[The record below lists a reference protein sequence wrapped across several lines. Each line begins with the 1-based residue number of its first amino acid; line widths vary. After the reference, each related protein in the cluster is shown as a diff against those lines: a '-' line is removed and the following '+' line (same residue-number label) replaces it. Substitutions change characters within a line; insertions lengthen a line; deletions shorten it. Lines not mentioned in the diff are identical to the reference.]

1 MSRTA
6 SRGGAVSKALLISFT
21 SLAFATS
28 AHAHP
33 IDEKGYPGTSC
44 QPGPSIPRESLEY
57 SIEGFVTNTNK
68 DKNGQHASV
77 WVVCPIIYDIFDVD
91 RGPGFQGLGH
101 GGVRVEVRINKTDAA
116 ALTCE
121 LRSKNDV
128 GTNEDLEI
136 ASDTNGAGN
145 HTLEIA
151 QVNQFEGA
159 GKGGYYVLACQL
171 PAGHSIRSYYVY
183 EH

>member
-1 MSRTA
+1 MIA
-6 SRGGAVSKALLISFT
+6 SMTG
-21 SLAFATS
+21 FARREVAGS
-28 AHAHP
+28 W
-33 IDEKGYPGTSC
+33 GT
-44 QPGPSIPRESLEY
+44 
-57 SIEGFVTNTNK
+57 
-68 DKNGQHASV
+68 
-77 WVVCPIIYDIFDVD
+77 
-91 RGPGFQGLGH
+91 
-101 GGVRVEVRINKTDAA
+101 
-116 ALTCE
+116 LTCE

-145 HTLEIA
+145 HTLAIA
-151 QVNQFEGA
+151 QVNQFGGA